1 MPKKR
6 GGTVFIPI
14 FNKIYK
20 LVAGVLVLFNRLTSF
35 SGPEKISNGFLQI
48 PLPGKH

>member
-1 MPKKR
+1 MPTKR

-20 LVAGVLVLFNRLTSF
+20 LVAGVLFLFNRLTIF
-35 SGPEKISNGFLQI
+35 SGTEKISNGFFQI
-48 PLPGKH
+48 PLPVKH